1 MGRECIFRLMIYCCR
16 FVVINVWYFN
26 LMREID
32 LKGSNVLSRNKNI
45 LMYNF
50 LDE

>member
-1 MGRECIFRLMIYCCR
+1 
-16 FVVINVWYFN
+16 
-26 LMREID
+26 MREID

-50 LDE
+50 LDEWFG